1 MLWTKRTLPT
11 MNKFKGHF
19 VNLIFP
25 AFIFG
30 AITGIFTAIIIL
42 LYKLAAKYVIAFSET
57 SYGFLREKLYIVP
70 IVLIVLFFVALL
82 FARIYKKQPRVRGGG
97 IPSSIALLRGIVTF
111 KWLRTLLGVFFMSL
125 TSFLIGVPLGNE
137 GPSVLMGTAVGKGSI
152 KIYFK

>member
-57 SYGFLREKLYIVP
+57 SYGFLREKLYSSHRVDSAVFRCTIVCTH
-70 IVLIVLFFVALL
+70 L
-82 FARIYKKQPRVRGGG
+82 
-97 IPSSIALLRGIVTF
+97 
-111 KWLRTLLGVFFMSL
+111 
-125 TSFLIGVPLGNE
+125 
-137 GPSVLMGTAVGKGSI
+137 
-152 KIYFK
+152 